1 MIQIIFLILFL
12 FIFLIYSKSNR
23 EYFIIDKLNIK
34 FDRNNEILWLCKDL
48 INIEKSNFSTLFK
61 KYNYPYYSNS
71 IINSN
76 TIKNGIIFKPNK
88 DCKNMFIGLSNLKN
102 ENKEKIIQNE
112 LLDFGFD
119 LLGNNLVKV
128 IEKVEIENEKKYLFQ
143 DLDYCNDPNIDKCMK
158 SNNTYQYQN
167 GDMLAL
173 IFHNNL
179 IHYLIITKETGILI
193 HKSKNMV
200 NLPLNAI
207 MINNEND
214 NILEEYYFTSN
225 DYNIKEDTIWSVEL
239 LPKIKYNQED
249 LPKLSNLGRPGEP
262 VVEKPIEK
270 PNENQF
276 EIPKFERA
284 IRIKDANIDKNNI
297 LNINSQIYNMNQKT
311 LNTMYS
317 IKVII
322 TPFDENKKNN
332 KSLNN
337 NNDKSLNFDILNDN
351 ISKEIFNMDSNNKLG
366 TIQLKLSDYV
376 NIIYNKKLKI
386 QLVLRRTDS
395 TSDDLN
401 YVSNEFIL

>member
-12 FIFLIYSKSNR
+12 FIFLIYTKSNK
-23 EYFIIDKLNIK
+23 EHFIIDTLNIK
-34 FDRNNEILWLCKDL
+34 FNRNNEILWLCKDL

-88 DCKNMFIGLSNLKN
+88 DCKNMFIGLTNLKN
-102 ENKEKIIQNE
+102 ENKEKIIEYE

-119 LLGNNLVKV
+119 LLGNNSVKV
-128 IEKVEIENEKKYLFQ
+128 IEKVEINNEKKYLFQ
-143 DLDYCNDPNIDKCMK
+143 KLDYCNDPNIEKCMK

-207 MINNEND
+207 IINNEND

-225 DYNIKEDTIWSVEL
+225 DYKIEEDTIWSVEL

-262 VVEKPIEK
+262 VVENPVEN

-322 TPFDENKKNN
+322 IAFEDNKKNN
-332 KSLNN
+332 KSL